1 LATSSNFSIRNGLG
15 IALTDVIASNG
26 VWIGSSTNLVGSTGA
41 TGPTGPTGTTG
52 VGGTTGATGP
62 TGPTGPTGATGS
74 TGATD
79 SKGATGPA
87 GAGGGVTSGVIAI
100 WSGATAT
107 IPSGWA
113 LCDGAGGTPDLR
125 NRFIVGVN
133 ATYTAN
139 STGGSTNAITPSHGH
154 SVSLNNPQH
163 SHLEY
168 YYDGGGGGNGMR
180 GGGNNFIASRRTS
193 NEVTGV
199 TLSISSQGSSGTNA
213 NLPPYYA
220 LAYIKKT

>member
-1 LATSSNFSIRNGLG
+1 MATSSNFDINNGLG
-15 IALTDVIASNG
+15 ITLSNVIASNG
-26 VWIGSSTNLVGSTGA
+26 VWIGTRSNFAGATGVGGTTTNGA
-41 TGPTGPTGTTG
+41 TGPAGTTGVAGPTGPIGPTGTTG
-52 VGGTTGATGP
+52 NTGVNGATGD
-62 TGPTGPTGATGS
+62 TGVAPSFNQGII
-74 TGATD
+74 
-79 SKGATGPA
+79 
-87 GAGGGVTSGVIAI
+87 VM
-100 WSGATAT
+100 WSGSSAT